1 MTSAMT
7 LNRPRRWALA
17 LGVPFALALIAYGGL
32 TYVGLVGQDNFRVHA
47 TVTPVGG
54 RVIVGV
60 GNGDITVGPSGDDQ
74 AHLSG
79 VVSYSI
85 FRPAVHWRATLRG
98 RSSRGPAVPGSVIAV
113 LN

>member
-47 TVTPVGG
+47 QQSP
-54 RVIVGV
+54 R
-60 GNGDITVGPSGDDQ
+60 SGQ
-74 AHLSG
+74 GH
-79 VVSYSI
+79 
-85 FRPAVHWRATLRG
+85 RG
-98 RSSRGPAVPGSVIAV
+98 RG
-113 LN
+113 